1 METKVTSETGGTKG
15 QKLARFDLIPVGP
28 LKAVAEQF
36 GRGAAKY
43 EERNWERGYPW
54 SLSYAAAMRH
64 LTAFWNGEDWDQDSE
79 MEGHAHHLDAAMF
92 HIMALRE
99 FFEKHPGYDDRPN
112 SETFRQAEANRRT
125 TLSATEAEY
134 TKVLRRERPVQT
146 RRWEIP

>member
-1 METKVTSETGGTKG
+1 METKVTSKTGGTKG

-64 LTAFWNGEDWDQDSE
+64 LTACWNGEDWDQD
-79 MEGHAHHLDAAMF
+79 
-92 HIMALRE
+92 
-99 FFEKHPGYDDRPN
+99 
-112 SETFRQAEANRRT
+112 
-125 TLSATEAEY
+125 
-134 TKVLRRERPVQT
+134 
-146 RRWEIP
+146 W